1 MFENG
6 NNMLEHLRDEVLSL
20 QQYAQLQAAFISL
33 NQNNHTDDETPPQE
47 GEDFCVVCWDR
58 RADRALLPCGHLCL
72 CSRCSAQAT
81 LPQGNLSGRCPVCQC
96 TVLGPMRVFRSG
108 VPTPGDGSSIGAPT
122 LPTTDDETSSASASL
137 LRAHL
142 ISIAS
147 LLRAYLI
154 CIAKSIALC
163 PIYPWIILL
172 LGLRLVVIT
181 ESYLA
186 STTDIAVLQRWLLST
201 LSVIIVIVI
210 AGATTF
216 VGVDTAFAIE
226 KRVDSCKASNATKNV
241 IKVIT
246 DGFFIGII
254 SLALLVVYC
263 RLIIFLSP
271 SSADSLPNSFWQCWT
286 SIFWFI
292 GTETDQAQDR

>member
-1 MFENG
+1 
-6 NNMLEHLRDEVLSL
+6 MLEHLRDEVLSR

-33 NQNNHTDDETPPQE
+33 NQNNQTDDETPPQE

-122 LPTTDDETSSASASL
+122 LPTAVDETSGASASL
-137 LRAHL
+137 LRAYL

-147 LLRAYLI
+147 LLRAHLI
-154 CIAKSIALC
+154 TIAKSIALC
-163 PIYPWIILL
+163 PICPWLC
-172 LGLRLVVIT
+172 LVVIT
-181 ESYLA
+181 ESHLA
-186 STTDIAVLQRWLLST
+186 STTDIAVLRRWLHST
-201 LSVIIVIVI
+201 LIVIIVIVI
-210 AGATTF
+210 TAATTF

-226 KRVDSCKASNATKNV
+226 KRLDRRCKASNATKNV
-241 IKVIT
+241 ITVIA
-246 DGFFIGII
+246 FVFLIGII
-254 SLALLVVYC
+254 YALVIVVYSRC
-263 RLIIFLSP
+263 IIFFSP
-271 SSADSLPNSFWQCWT
+271 SSADSLLDSFW
-286 SIFWFI
+286 
-292 GTETDQAQDR
+292 